1 MRTPARPSPGGRR
14 WGNVRVT
21 PAFVSSTVAFGPYRC
36 TARAAGATA
45 EHVAPCPVIV
55 MPHAVPFVLW
65 HGRQRTVVDPNSYLF
80 LNGSQ
85 PYRASHPFGCG
96 DEGSFVFLE
105 RTTLVETLGAIDPS
119 VESRPDRPFPAAWAP
134 SRPAA
139 CLAARLLFRLARLTP
154 ALDTLALEE
163 LTLDLARGAFAS
175 AMGAAGARPSA
186 APQPARTR
194 DLSEATKELLV
205 GRLREPLSLGAIA
218 AELDVSASYLERA
231 FRRETGLPIFRYR
244 RRLRLRASL
253 LAVLE
258 GGADLAAIALDF
270 GFSSHSHF
278 TAAFGREFGVTPL
291 ALRRAGSTSA
301 LPVAPPRDR
310 PARGRPELLG

>member
-1 MRTPARPSPGGRR
+1 MTAASRPPPSRR

-21 PAFVSSTVAFGPYRC
+21 PAFVSSTLAFGPYRC
-36 TARAAGATA
+36 TAGAAGATA
-45 EHVAPCPVIV
+45 EHVAPWPVIV

-65 HGRQRTVVDPNSYLF
+65 QGRQRTVVDPNSYLF

-105 RTTLVETLGAIDPS
+105 RTTLVEALAPIDPS
-119 VESRPDRPFPAAWAP
+119 VESRPDRPLPVVWAP

-163 LTLDLARGAFAS
+163 LVLDLARSAFAS
-175 AMGAAGARPSA
+175 AMVVAGARPA
-186 APQPARTR
+186 AVPPRPAQGR

-218 AELDVSASYLERA
+218 GELGVSPSYLERA
-231 FRRETGLPIFRYR
+231 FRRQTGLPIFRYR

-258 GGADLAAIALDF
+258 GGADLATIALGF

-291 ALRRAGSTSA
+291 ALRRAGSA
-301 LPVAPPRDR
+301 RGAPERDR
-310 PARGRPELLG
+310 LPGRQGELLG